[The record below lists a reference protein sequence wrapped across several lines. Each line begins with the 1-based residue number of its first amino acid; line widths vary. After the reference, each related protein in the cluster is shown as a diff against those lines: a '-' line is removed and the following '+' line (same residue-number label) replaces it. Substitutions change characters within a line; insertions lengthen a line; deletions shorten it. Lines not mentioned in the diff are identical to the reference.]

1 MWRWS
6 RWHDVTCKISKTSTD
21 ISIRFSFLGRIRL
34 ARSARQRMQCYSSL
48 NRDLRRREWYVDLIL
63 RCDHSLTLPRNS
75 SMCAAD
81 VVTSF
86 HDTRFWHI
94 AFDFLVLRR
103 SLDLDFDK
111 RSLDWAPSGTE
122 TCYEGKISNSMT
134 KVSNAVSPMLF
145 TPVILIHHSY
155 KCMGASDN
163 IFDHFIFLS
172 SVPTIPIEC

>member
-1 MWRWS
+1 
-6 RWHDVTCKISKTSTD
+6 
-21 ISIRFSFLGRIRL
+21 
-34 ARSARQRMQCYSSL
+34 
-48 NRDLRRREWYVDLIL
+48 
-63 RCDHSLTLPRNS
+63 
-75 SMCAAD
+75 MCAAD

-103 SLDLDFDK
+103 SLDLDLDK

-145 TPVILIHHSY
+145 TPVISTYYSY

-172 SVPTIPIEC
+172 SVPTIPMRVLATVRRNWFIQAHHLTASLSALLPC